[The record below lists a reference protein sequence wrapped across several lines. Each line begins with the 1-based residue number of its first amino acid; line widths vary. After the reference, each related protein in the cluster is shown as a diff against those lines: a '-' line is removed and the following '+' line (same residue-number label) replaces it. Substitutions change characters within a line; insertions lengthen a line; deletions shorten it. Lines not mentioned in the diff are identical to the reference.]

1 MSPFIVIYEGVMTME
16 YMSKEKFEEAERI
29 EKLRNKMLKYIVYKK
44 RSENEIRQKFSDEDE
59 NDVEDAIEYF
69 KELGY
74 IDDYMYIERAIKEF
88 MALKSMSIKEISYKL
103 SQKGISSS
111 IIDDYIVSNKEELLQ
126 YEIDSAKKIISKK
139 MSNSEEQDIKNFL
152 YKKGY
157 MSESVNIAFD
167 ELYN

>member
-1 MSPFIVIYEGVMTME
+1 ME

-29 EKLRNKMLKYIVYKK
+29 EKLRNKILKYIVYKK

-74 IDDYMYIERAIKEF
+74 INDYNYVDRAVKEF

-103 SQKGISSS
+103 AQKGISSS
-111 IIDDYIVSNKEELLQ
+111 IIDDYIFSNRETLLQ
-126 YEIDSAKKIISKK
+126 YEIDSAKKIINKK
-139 MSNSEEQDIKNFL
+139 INGTEEQDIKNYL
-152 YKKGY
+152 YKKGF

-167 ELYN
+167 EIYN